1 MTVMNY
7 FLIACG
13 VGLMFCTY
21 LLVSWWKRYR
31 ARQQLR
37 REISHEIDDLVERL
51 GQLSTKAADANVA
64 QQGVLTNTK
73 YLTTLITVL
82 VKKFDGT
89 VQLTEDDFTNCTVDD
104 YISVQYN
111 MDDNSLYLIS
121 NRVMPLVT
129 DPADDTTYH

>member
-1 MTVMNY
+1 
-7 FLIACG
+7 
-13 VGLMFCTY
+13 MFCTY
-21 LLVSWWKRYR
+21 LLVSWWKRYS

-82 VKKFDGT
+82 LKKFDGT

>member
-1 MTVMNY
+1 MV
-7 FLIACG
+7 LS
-13 VGLMFCTY
+13 TY
-21 LLVSWWKRYR
+21 LLVSWWKRYK

-129 DPADDTTYH
+129 DPGDDTTYH

>member
-1 MTVMNY
+1 MNY
-7 FLIACG
+7 SLIACG
-13 VGLMFCTY
+13 VGLVFCTY
-21 LLVSWWKRYR
+21 LLVFWWKRYK
-31 ARQQLR
+31 AREQLR
-37 REISHEIDDLVERL
+37 REISHEIDDLVQRL
-51 GQLSTKAADANVA
+51 GQLSSKASDVNVA

-89 VQLTEDDFTNCTVDD
+89 VQLTETDFTNCTVDD

-129 DPADDTTYH
+129 DPSDDTTYH